1 GVTRKQSIGNRFRKL
16 IKFSQWVLTQG
27 EFSVFQWPEEEIEVI
42 ECSIKKSKPPK
53 GYASYRGRYL
63 SARYSDARYLSSN
76 FPKEY
81 YDAFLQLTKG
91 ASLDKSLAKI
101 SRGQNARNKSRTR
114 SVEIL
119 TLIFINHPI
128 SKNLSDLL
136 PSPVFTS

>member
-1 GVTRKQSIGNRFRKL
+1 
-16 IKFSQWVLTQG
+16 G
-27 EFSVFQWPEEEIEVI
+27 EFSVFRWPEEEIEVI
-42 ECSIKKSKPPK
+42 ERSIKQSKPPK